1 MSVQSI
7 ERAFVLL
14 RAVAESP
21 QGISVTEL
29 ARRTNLHKSTVSRL
43 IMSLEAERA
52 IARADGTLH
61 IGAGIA
67 ELVSP
72 TIQPA
77 TLKTLLRPFLQELAD
92 RHNETVGLCIPDG
105 NCALYIDQINPE
117 HYIQVSDWTGERF
130 PLHTVSSGKVFL
142 AYAPDETVAGYLAQ
156 PLVGF
161 TSHTLIDSALL
172 RKRLGEIRAAGHDWS
187 FEEFTEGLA
196 VVSAPIMGLDDAV
209 IASIYLCGPIFRFP
223 PVGQE
228 QQISASLKECCQRV
242 HQLIIGQVLDHE
254 HLHEG
259 SQTPARK

>member
-43 IMSLEAERA
+43 IMSLEAEGA
-52 IARADGTLH
+52 IARAEGTLH

-67 ELVSP
+67 ELVST

-77 TLKTLLRPFLQELAD
+77 TLKTLLRPCLQELAD
-92 RHNETVGLCIPDG
+92 RFNETVGLCIPDG
-105 NCALYIDQINPE
+105 DCALYIDQINPD

-142 AYAPDETVAGYLAQ
+142 AYAQDDVVTAYLTQ

-161 TSHTLIDSALL
+161 TPYTLTDPAAL
-172 RKRLGEIRAAGHDWS
+172 RRRLEEIRAAGHDWS

-196 VVSAPIMGLDDAV
+196 VVSAPIIGPDDTV

-228 QQISASLKECCQRV
+228 QQISASLKECCQHV
-242 HQLIIGQVLDHE
+242 HQSIIGKVLDHE
-254 HLHEG
+254 RLHEG
-259 SQTPARK
+259 SKTPARK